1 MPSRCQEVDP
11 HAERRVATTTSR
23 SPNRK
28 RSSARRSAWSASVP
42 LSALRQ
48 LPGIPRG
55 LRLFAGTT
63 HGPTSHTPTSP
74 KPLRS
79 EPLGYGNGCPQ
90 VGALGLWLQIA

>member
-1 MPSRCQEVDP
+1 MPSRRQEVGP
-11 HAERRVATTTSR
+11 HAERRSRHHDVEATEPEALVR
-23 SPNRK
+23 PEVGVVG
-28 RSSARRSAWSASVP
+28 RRA

-55 LRLFAGTT
+55 VRLFAGTT

-74 KPLRS
+74 KFLHS

-90 VGALGLWLQIA
+90 VGALGLRLQIA